1 MEWYWWVLIVVGLVG
16 LAIIKVKVGG
26 AWLRRQQE
34 KKAQR
39 DKLTD
44 SDDA

>member
-1 MEWYWWVLIVVGLVG
+1 MKWYWWVLIVVGLVL

-26 AWLRRQQE
+26 AWLRKQQE

-39 DKLTD
+39 DKLTEH
-44 SDDA
+44 DD